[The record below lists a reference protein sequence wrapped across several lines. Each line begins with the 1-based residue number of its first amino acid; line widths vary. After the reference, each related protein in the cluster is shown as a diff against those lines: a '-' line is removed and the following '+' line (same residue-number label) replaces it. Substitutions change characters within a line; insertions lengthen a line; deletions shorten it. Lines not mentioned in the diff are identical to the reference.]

1 MKDLNGFPSG
11 RMVWE
16 VLCTTIFGN
25 EKKGEVKTI
34 SFNLESLELT
44 TRLKEIKKDQYTRC
58 DIEQKPKILVNATEP

>member
-44 TRLKEIKKDQYTRC
+44 TILKEI
-58 DIEQKPKILVNATEP
+58 

>member
-34 SFNLESLELT
+34 SFNFESLELT
-44 TRLKEIKKDQYTRC
+44 TRLKEIKKINIPVVTLNR
-58 DIEQKPKILVNATEP
+58 IQKFL